1 MFVYE
6 AHNSQQADT
15 SVDIC
20 SKEATFLIS
29 AATVRVHRLIDHE
42 PVGALC

>member
-6 AHNSQQADT
+6 AHDSQQADS

-29 AATVRVHRLIDHE
+29 AATVRKNRRIDHE